1 MSSRL
6 IRVPSLSTRPPTN
19 SLSSLR
25 AAIVVQLPHP
35 ARPFFIP
42 LFPFVG
48 PGRTLFVCLISMRN
62 NGDEWWRAFVAR
74 GSPEQRGWGG
84 ERKNRE
90 AVRHNS
96 LPSVDLV
103 DVSKFRR
110 TTTLWRTPVLRST
123 EDFLLFPLSA
133 LLFSA
138 PFPEN
143 NVSGG
148 KDSGASSL
156 ITAES
161 IISSRGWNRN
171 REIGLL
177 AREWIGNAIR
187 NGEIRS
193 AEKFLAVVPA
203 REDYSRPF
211 SRRNRVCARLE
222 SSGEKLN

>member
-19 SLSSLR
+19 SLSPLR

-48 PGRTLFVCLISMRN
+48 PDRTLFVCLISMRN

-74 GSPEQRGWGG
+74 GQRGD

-103 DVSKFRR
+103 DVLKFRR
-110 TTTLWRTPVLRST
+110 TTTLWRTPGLRRT
-123 EDFLLFPLSA
+123 EDFPLFPLSA

-148 KDSGASSL
+148 KDSGDGSL
-156 ITAES
+156 ITVES